1 MKPVSGKRMCQAL
14 ERLGW
19 TLARS
24 RGSHR
29 RYERGPESVVV
40 PYHTHDLA
48 PGTQRQ
54 IMRAAALR
62 DEDLTR

>member
-1 MKPVSGKRMCQAL
+1 MKPVSGKRMCQVL
-14 ERLGW
+14 ERQGW

-29 RYERGPESVVV
+29 RYERGSDSVVV
-40 PYHTHDLA
+40 PYHTRDLA

-54 IMRAAALR
+54 IMRAAGLT
-62 DEDLTR
+62 DEDVTR